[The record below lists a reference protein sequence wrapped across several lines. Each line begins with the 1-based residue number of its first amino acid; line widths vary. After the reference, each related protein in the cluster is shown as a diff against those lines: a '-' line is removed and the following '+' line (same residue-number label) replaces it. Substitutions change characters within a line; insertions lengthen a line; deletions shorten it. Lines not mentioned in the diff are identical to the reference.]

1 MGQKQTKEELFSS
14 IRAWFCSVHEKRSY
28 NTLRFPMTN
37 RLLLLIYPIFI
48 VCMAEL
54 NQDKYPSKLVLFI
67 ADHPTI
73 MLFNVLIAALIF
85 IGALLLFRS
94 GWFSMLL
101 ESILYMALS
110 ITELFKYNTNGNHLI
125 MTDMK
130 LARSLKSLTSFAYI
144 KITPR
149 LVLYLVI
156 CIAFIL
162 LAFWFNPRLKMR
174 VKLRKRLVPGLAC
187 LIACVMVVTVPAISQ
202 PVYALFQVD
211 TKEADNTFIL
221 NEKFEN
227 NGFLAFF
234 MQTGSENLSN
244 QLEEPS
250 DYKKDSDGTVE
261 QYLAEEVPESNF
273 EEEVHPNVIEIMS
286 ESFADFRAF
295 SKELSEL
302 GYTDLDRYYA
312 GLDRA
317 ADMGYEGTLIVPT
330 YASYTVRTEFELL
343 FGLPVKSLN
352 DPNMPQRML
361 LTRQQPTVPSYYK
374 SWGYTTAYVHPFQ
387 SSFYSRK
394 RIYGQ
399 FNFDTM
405 IFENDFTVP
414 VSTYGEYIDDNV
426 VYNQIESLIASSDEP
441 LYLHAT
447 TMQNHQ
453 PYSDGDSSDEF
464 INYLSRIQ
472 HSADGLAD
480 FLERLSKMDEPTI
493 VLFVGD
499 HFPSLRG
506 DDGIYNQLNIT
517 SENCS
522 TLYEQKYILWNNYGL
537 DTSSLPDQPVSTFYA
552 PYLVMQLIDTPR
564 DTFTQTMMNEMI
576 TEPVYSTNY
585 MPTQDADQKLDTLT
599 YDRILGDIVS
609 PSALDVLPDP
619 SETDAE
625 EGSSQTTSSN

>member
-1 MGQKQTKEELFSS
+1 MKQQKTWNALLSS
-14 IRAWFCSVHEKRSY
+14 LRAWCWSVHEKRSY
-28 NTLRFPMTN
+28 NTLRYPMTN
-37 RLLLLIYPIFI
+37 RILLLLYPIFI

-67 ADHPTI
+67 SEHPTI
-73 MLFNVLIAALIF
+73 MLFNILIAALIF
-85 IGALLLFRS
+85 LGALLLFRS

-101 ESILYMALS
+101 ESVLYMALS

-149 LVLYLVI
+149 LILYLAI
-156 CIAFIL
+156 CVAFIL
-162 LAFWFNPRLKMR
+162 VAYWFNPRFNIR
-174 VKLRKRLVPGLAC
+174 VKLPKRLVPGLAC
-187 LIACVMVVTVPAISQ
+187 LIACVMVVTVPAVSK
-202 PVYALFQVD
+202 PVYALFQLD
-211 TKEADNTFIL
+211 TKAADNTFIL

-244 QLEEPS
+244 KLEEPEEYQEDSS
-250 DYKKDSDGTVE
+250 DLID
-261 QYLAEEVPESNF
+261 QYLAEEVPDLDFDGGVN
-273 EEEVHPNVIEIMS
+273 PNVIEIMS

-295 SKELSEL
+295 SKELEEL
-302 GYTDLDRYYA
+302 GYTGLDQYYA
-312 GLDRA
+312 GLDEA
-317 ADMGYEGTLIVPT
+317 ASEGTEGTLIVPT

-343 FGLPVKSLN
+343 FGLPVKSIN

-361 LTRQQPTVPSYYK
+361 LERQQPTVPSYYK
-374 SWGYTTAYVHPFQ
+374 SWGYSTAYVHPFQ

-405 IFENDFTVP
+405 IFEDDFTVP

-426 VYNQIESLIASSDEP
+426 VYNQIESLIDSTDEP
-441 LYLHAT
+441 LYVHAT

-453 PYSDGDSSDEF
+453 PYTDGDSEDEF
-464 INYLSRIQ
+464 VNYLSRLQ
-472 HSADGLAD
+472 HSSDGLAD
-480 FLERLSKMDEPTI
+480 FLDRLAEVDEPTI

-506 DDGIYNQLNIT
+506 DDGIYSQLNIT

-522 TLYEQKYILWNNYGL
+522 TLYEQRYILWSNYDL
-537 DTSSLPDQPVSTFYA
+537 NTISLPEEAVSTFYA
-552 PYLVMQLIDTPR
+552 PYLVMELIDAPR
-564 DTFTQTMMNEMI
+564 DSFIQSMMNEME

-585 MPTQDADQKLDTLT
+585 MPMQEKNTKLDTLT

-619 SETDAE
+619 SEETTE
-625 EGSSQTTSSN
+625 SSDSD

>member
-1 MGQKQTKEELFSS
+1 MKQQKTWSARFSS
-14 IRAWFCSVHEKRSY
+14 LRAWCWSVHEKRSY
-28 NTLRFPMTN
+28 NTLRYPMTN
-37 RLLLLIYPIFI
+37 RILLLLYPIFI

-67 ADHPTI
+67 SDHPTI
-73 MLFNVLIAALIF
+73 MLFNILIAALIF
-85 IGALLLFRS
+85 LGALLLFRS

-149 LVLYLVI
+149 LILYLSI
-156 CIAFIL
+156 CVAFIL
-162 LAFWFNPRLKMR
+162 AAYWFNPRFNAR
-174 VKLRKRLVPGLAC
+174 VKLSKRLVPGLAC
-187 LIACVMVVTVPAISQ
+187 LIACVMVVTVPFVSK
-202 PVYALFQVD
+202 PVYALFQLD
-211 TKEADNTFIL
+211 TKAADNTFIL

-244 QLEEPS
+244 KLEEPEE
-250 DYKKDSDGTVE
+250 YQEDSSHLVD
-261 QYLAEEVPESNF
+261 QYLAEEVPDLEFDSG
-273 EEEVHPNVIEIMS
+273 VKPNVIEIMS

-295 SKELSEL
+295 SDELEEL
-302 GYTDLDRYYA
+302 GYTDLDQYYV
-312 GLDRA
+312 GLDEA
-317 ADMGYEGTLIVPT
+317 ASEGYEGTLIVPT

-343 FGLPVKSLN
+343 FGLPVKSIN

-361 LTRQQPTVPSYYK
+361 LERQQPTVPSYYK
-374 SWGYTTAYVHPFQ
+374 SWGYSTAYVHPFQ

-405 IFENDFTVP
+405 IFEDDFTVP
-414 VSTYGEYIDDNV
+414 VNTYGEYIDDNV
-426 VYNQIESLIASSDEP
+426 VYNQIEALIDATDEP
-441 LYLHAT
+441 LYVHAT

-453 PYSDGDSSDEF
+453 PYTDGDSEDEF
-464 INYLSRIQ
+464 VNYLSRLQ
-472 HSADGLAD
+472 HSSDGLAD
-480 FLERLSKMDEPTI
+480 FLDRLAEVDEPTI

-506 DDGIYNQLNIT
+506 DDGIYSQLNIT

-522 TLYEQKYILWNNYGL
+522 TLYEQRYILWSNYDL
-537 DTSSLPDQPVSTFYA
+537 NTSLLPEEAVSTFYA
-552 PYLVMQLIDTPR
+552 PYLVMELIDAPR
-564 DTFTQTMMNEMI
+564 DSFIQSMMNEME
-576 TEPVYSTNY
+576 TESVYSTNY
-585 MPTQDADQKLDTLT
+585 MPMQEKNDKLDTLT

-619 SETDAE
+619 SEETIE
-625 EGSSQTTSSN
+625 SSASD

>member
-1 MGQKQTKEELFSS
+1 MKQQKTWNARISS
-14 IRAWFCSVHEKRSY
+14 LRAWCWSAHEKRSY
-28 NTLRFPMTN
+28 NTLRYPMTN
-37 RLLLLIYPIFI
+37 RILLLLYPIFI

-67 ADHPTI
+67 SEHPTI
-73 MLFNVLIAALIF
+73 MLFNILIAALIF
-85 IGALLLFRS
+85 LGALLLFRS

-149 LVLYLVI
+149 LILYLSI
-156 CIAFIL
+156 CVVFIL
-162 LAFWFNPRLKMR
+162 LAFWFNPRLR
-174 VKLRKRLVPGLAC
+174 VRLKLPKRLVPGLAC
-187 LIACVMVVTVPAISQ
+187 LIACVMVVTVPAVSK
-202 PVYALFQVD
+202 PVYALFQLD
-211 TKEADNTFIL
+211 TKAADNTFIL
-221 NEKFEN
+221 NEKFDN

-244 QLEEPS
+244 KLEEPEEYQE
-250 DYKKDSDGTVE
+250 DNAGLIN
-261 QYLAEEVPESNF
+261 QYLSEETPDLDFDGGVK
-273 EEEVHPNVIEIMS
+273 PNVIEIMS

-295 SKELSEL
+295 SKELEEL
-302 GYTDLDRYYA
+302 GYSNLDSYYA
-312 GLDRA
+312 GLDEA
-317 ADMGYEGTLIVPT
+317 ASEGIEGMLIVPT

-361 LTRQQPTVPSYYK
+361 LERQQPTVPSYYK
-374 SWGYTTAYVHPFQ
+374 SWGYSTAYVHPFQ

-405 IFENDFTVP
+405 IFEDDFTVP
-414 VSTYGEYIDDNV
+414 VTTYGEYIDDNV
-426 VYNQIESLIASSDEP
+426 VYNQIETLIASTDEP
-441 LYLHAT
+441 LYVHAT

-453 PYSDGDSSDEF
+453 PYTDGDSEDEF
-464 INYLSRIQ
+464 VNYLSRLQ

-480 FLERLSKMDEPTI
+480 FLDRLAEVDEPTI

-522 TLYEQKYILWNNYGL
+522 TLYEQRYILWNNYDM
-537 DTSSLPDQPVSTFYA
+537 DTNTLPKEAVSTFYA
-552 PYLVMQLIDTPR
+552 PYLVMDLIDAPR
-564 DTFTQTMMNEMI
+564 DSFIQTMMDEMK

-585 MPTQDADQKLDTLT
+585 MPMQEKNTKLDTLT
-599 YDRILGDIVS
+599 YDRILGDMIS

-619 SETDAE
+619 FEETTE
-625 EGSSQTTSSN
+625 SSDSD

>member
-1 MGQKQTKEELFSS
+1 MKEQLTWYARFSS
-14 IRAWFCSVHEKRSY
+14 LRAWFCSVHEKRSY
-28 NTLRFPMTN
+28 NTLRYPMTN
-37 RLLLLIYPIFI
+37 RLLMMLYPIFI

-67 ADHPTI
+67 TNHPTI

-85 IGALLLFRS
+85 IGALLLFKS

-130 LARSLKSLTSFAYI
+130 LFRSLKSLTSFAYI

-149 LVLYLVI
+149 LVLYIAI
-156 CIAFIL
+156 CAAFIL

-174 VKLRKRLVPGLAC
+174 LKLRKRLAPGLAC

-202 PVYALFQVD
+202 PVYALFRLD

-221 NEKFEN
+221 NEKFDN

-234 MQTGSENLSN
+234 MQTGSESLSN
-244 QLEEPS
+244 QLEEPE
-250 DYKKDSDGTVE
+250 DYKEDSSDTVK
-261 QYLAEEVPESNF
+261 QYLATEVPDLDF
-273 EEEVHPNVIEIMS
+273 DDGVKPNVVEIMS

-295 SKELSEL
+295 SDKLSEL
-302 GYTDLDRYYA
+302 GYTNLDPYYA

-317 ADMGYEGTLIVPT
+317 ASMGTEGTLIVPT

-352 DPNMPQRML
+352 DPNMPQRMML
-361 LTRQQPTVPSYYK
+361 ERQQPTVPAYYK
-374 SWGYTTAYVHPFQ
+374 SWGYSTAYVHPFQ

-399 FNFDTM
+399 FNFDQM
-405 IFENDFTVP
+405 IFEDDFTVP
-414 VSTYGEYIDDNV
+414 VTTYGEYIDDNV
-426 VYNQIESLIASSDEP
+426 VYNQIESLIASTDEP
-441 LYLHAT
+441 LYVHAT

-453 PYSDGDSSDEF
+453 PYSDGDSDDEF

-480 FLERLSKMDEPTI
+480 FLERLSQIDEPTI

-506 DDGIYNQLNIT
+506 DDGIYSQLNIT

-522 TLYEQKYILWNNYGL
+522 TLYEQRYILWNNYGL
-537 DTSSLPDQPVSTFYA
+537 NTSLLPSEAVSTYYA
-552 PYLVMQLIDTPR
+552 PYLVMQLIDAPR
-564 DTFTQTMMNEMI
+564 DSFTQTMMNEME

-585 MPTQDADQKLDTLT
+585 RPMQEADKKLDTLT

-619 SETDAE
+619 TEETTE
-625 EGSSQTTSSN
+625 TTSD

>member
-1 MGQKQTKEELFSS
+1 MKQQKTWSARFSS
-14 IRAWFCSVHEKRSY
+14 LRAWCWSVHEKRSY
-28 NTLRFPMTN
+28 NTLRYPMTN
-37 RLLLLIYPIFI
+37 RILLLLYPIFI

-67 ADHPTI
+67 SDHPTI
-73 MLFNVLIAALIF
+73 MLFNILIAALIF
-85 IGALLLFRS
+85 LGALLLFRS

-149 LVLYLVI
+149 LILYLSI
-156 CIAFIL
+156 CVAFIL
-162 LAFWFNPRLKMR
+162 AAYWFNPRFNAH
-174 VKLRKRLVPGLAC
+174 VKLSKRLVPGLAC
-187 LIACVMVVTVPAISQ
+187 LIACVMVVTVPFVSK
-202 PVYALFQVD
+202 PVYALFQLD
-211 TKEADNTFIL
+211 TKAADNTFIL

-244 QLEEPS
+244 KLEEPEE
-250 DYKKDSDGTVE
+250 YQEDSSHLLD
-261 QYLAEEVPESNF
+261 QYLAEEVPDLEFDSG
-273 EEEVHPNVIEIMS
+273 VKPNVIEIMS

-295 SKELSEL
+295 SDELEEL
-302 GYTDLDRYYA
+302 GYTDLDQYYV
-312 GLDRA
+312 GLDEA
-317 ADMGYEGTLIVPT
+317 ASEGYEGTLIVPT

-343 FGLPVKSLN
+343 FGLPVKSIN

-361 LTRQQPTVPSYYK
+361 LERQQPTVPSYYK
-374 SWGYTTAYVHPFQ
+374 SWGYSTAYVHPFQ

-405 IFENDFTVP
+405 IFEDDFTVP
-414 VSTYGEYIDDNV
+414 VNTYGEYIDDNV
-426 VYNQIESLIASSDEP
+426 VYNQIEALIDATDEP
-441 LYLHAT
+441 LYVHAT

-453 PYSDGDSSDEF
+453 PYTDGDSEDEF
-464 INYLSRIQ
+464 VNYLSRLQ
-472 HSADGLAD
+472 HSSNGLAD
-480 FLERLSKMDEPTI
+480 FLDRLAEVDEPTI

-506 DDGIYNQLNIT
+506 DDGIYSQLNIT

-522 TLYEQKYILWNNYGL
+522 TLYEQRYILWSNYDL
-537 DTSSLPDQPVSTFYA
+537 NTSLLPEEAVSTFYA
-552 PYLVMQLIDTPR
+552 PYLVMELIDAPR
-564 DTFTQTMMNEMI
+564 DSFIQSMMNEME

-585 MPTQDADQKLDTLT
+585 MPMQEKNDKLDTLT
-599 YDRILGDIVS
+599 YDRILGDIIS

-619 SETDAE
+619 SEETIE
-625 EGSSQTTSSN
+625 SSASD

>member
-1 MGQKQTKEELFSS
+1 MIQTHPWGASFSS
-14 IRAWFCSVHEKRSY
+14 LRAWICSVQERRSH
-28 NTLRFPMTN
+28 NTVRFPMTN
-37 RLLLLIYPIFI
+37 RLLLLFYPIFI

-54 NQDKYPSKLVLFI
+54 NQDKYPSKLVLFM
-67 ADHPTI
+67 AEHPTI
-73 MLFNVLIAALIF
+73 MLFNILIAALIF
-85 IGALLLFRS
+85 LGLLLLFRV
-94 GWFSMLL
+94 GWFSMLV
-101 ESILYMALS
+101 ESVIYMALS

-130 LARSLKSLTSFAYI
+130 LFRSVKSLTSFAYI

-149 LVLYLVI
+149 LLLYLGI

-162 LAFWFNPRLKMR
+162 IAFWFNPRFLR
-174 VKLRKRLVPGLAC
+174 RRIKLRKRLAPGLAC
-187 LIACVMVVTVPAISQ
+187 ILAVLMVVTVPSVSQ
-202 PVYALFQVD
+202 PVYAFFQVD

-244 QLEEPS
+244 QLEEPEE
-250 DYKKDSDGTVE
+250 YAEDSDGTVQ
-261 QYLAEEVPESNF
+261 QYLAKDVPELSF
-273 EEEVHPNVIEIMS
+273 SDGVKPNVIEIMS

-295 SKELSEL
+295 ESELNEL
-302 GYTDLDRYYA
+302 GYTDLDQYYT
-312 GLDRA
+312 GLDEA
-317 ADMGYEGTLIVPT
+317 AAEGTEGTMIVPT
-330 YASYTVRTEFELL
+330 YASYTVRTEFEML
-343 FGLPVKSLN
+343 FGLPVKSIN

-361 LTRQQPTVPSYYK
+361 LERQQPTVPSYYK

-405 IFENDFTVP
+405 IFEDDFTVP
-414 VSTYGEYIDDNV
+414 VNTYGEYIDDNV
-426 VYNQIESLIASSDEP
+426 VYNQIEALIDASEEP

-453 PYSDGDSSDEF
+453 PYSEGSSDDEF
-464 INYLSRIQ
+464 VNYLERLQ

-480 FLERLSKMDEPTI
+480 FLDRLAELDEPTI
-493 VLFVGD
+493 VFFIGD

-506 DDGIYNQLNIT
+506 DDGIYSQLNIT

-522 TLYEQKYILWNNYGL
+522 TLYEQRYILWNNFGL
-537 DTSSLPDQPVSTFYA
+537 DTSSLPEKAVSVFYL
-552 PYLVMQLIDTPR
+552 PYLVMDLIDAPR
-564 DTFTQTMMNEMI
+564 DSFTQSMMEEM
-576 TEPVYSTNY
+576 TEAPVYSTNY
-585 MPTQDADQKLDTLT
+585 MPMQEANPKLDTLT
-599 YDRILGDIVS
+599 YDRILGDIIT

-619 SETDAE
+619 TEETTE
-625 EGSSQTTSSN
+625 SSDSD